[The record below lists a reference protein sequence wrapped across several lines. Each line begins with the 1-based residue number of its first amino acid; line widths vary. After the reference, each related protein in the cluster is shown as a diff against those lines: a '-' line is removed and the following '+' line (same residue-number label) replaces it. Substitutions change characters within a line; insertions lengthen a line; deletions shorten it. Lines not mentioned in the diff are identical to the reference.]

1 MQQICCISIN
11 LYLSLG
17 MEKVF
22 KALADNQRLK
32 LLDNL
37 NANNGQSLSA
47 LCENATMTRQ
57 AITRHLSVL
66 EKANLIVTVWV
77 GREKLHYIN
86 PIPLQQV
93 YERWLKNFDQ
103 NHIQTLLKLKE
114 NLETKK

>member
-1 MQQICCISIN
+1 
-11 LYLSLG
+11 

-22 KALADNQRLK
+22 KALADKQRLK
-32 LLDNL
+32 LLDSL
-37 NANNGQSLSA
+37 NANNGQTLSA

-66 EKANLIVTVWV
+66 EKANLVVTVWV

-93 YERWLKNFDQ
+93 YDRWLKNFDQ
-103 NHIQTLLKLKE
+103 NHIQTLLTLKE
-114 NLETKK
+114 NLETKNK